1 MTTPEPM
8 SADEF
13 DAIYAEAVAALDLE
27 DEQWD
32 REWAALHNDPD
43 FTD

>member
-1 MTTPEPM
+1 MDPEPYTT
-8 SADEF
+8 AEF
-13 DAIYAEAVAALDLE
+13 DAIYAEAVDALGLA

-32 REWAALHNDPD
+32 REWAALNNDTD